1 MGKDSSIRK
10 SLRKSLRK
18 ALENLRLR
26 TSRPDA
32 LIQLAILGT
41 LAGLMTGLVIISFR
55 LVIEAV
61 QISFLPYGDPEN
73 YEGLPLHLRV
83 LLPIAGAL
91 LIALLY
97 KILAKKDHSVGVSHV
112 MERLSYHQGYL
123 GLRNLLVQYLGGAL
137 AIISGQSLG
146 REGPAIH
153 LGAATS
159 SLLGQKLGLPNNTI
173 RTLVACGTAAAIG
186 ASFNTPL
193 AGVIFALEVV
203 MMEYSLASFLPV
215 ILSAVSATAVTRAV
229 FGAEVVFSVPNFQL
243 TNLLELPFVM
253 FLGAVT
259 GIAAFIFIYLTRLS
273 AIAGK
278 NLPTWAKFTIAGS
291 ITGLLAIATPQIM
304 GIGYDTVNY
313 SLVNNI
319 GLGLLLAIFAAKLIA
334 TACSIGLGLPAGLIG
349 PTFVIGASLGGVLG
363 ILAQPIFP
371 ELSSHPGMYAL
382 IGMAAM
388 MGATLQAPLA
398 ALTAVFE
405 LTSNPNVILP
415 GMLAIVTAQLTASQ
429 LFGQRSIY
437 RMLMQLKGL
446 DYRHEPMVQ
455 ALRRVGVANVMN
467 RNIHR
472 SKNIISYEKA
482 RELVNQNKEWI
493 VIEDDKPVAILPTS
507 DLNIYLEDAS
517 REDEEAQENAEIIL
531 MEIPAKRLQVSCIDL
546 RATADAA
553 REHFIQEGVEALCIS
568 STIGPDIIRVYGIL
582 TKEKFKSSYDI

>member
-1 MGKDSSIRK
+1 MGKDSSIRQLL
-10 SLRKSLRK
+10 SN

-41 LAGLMTGLVIISFR
+41 LAGLMTGLVVISFR
-55 LVIEAV
+55 LLIETA
-61 QISFLPYGDPEN
+61 QSSFLPYNNPEN
-73 YEGLPLHLRV
+73 YEGLPFQLRIV
-83 LLPIAGAL
+83 LPIAGAIL
-91 LIALLY
+91 VALLY
-97 KILAKKDHSVGVSHV
+97 KLFAKKDFTVGVSHV

-123 GLRNLLVQYLGGAL
+123 GARSLLLQYFGGAIS
-137 AIISGQSLG
+137 IISGQSLG

-159 SLLGQKLGLPNNTI
+159 SLIGQKLGLPNNTI
-173 RTLVACGTAAAIG
+173 RTLVACGSAAAIG

-215 ILSAVSATAVTRAV
+215 ILSAVSATAVTRAI
-229 FGAEVVFSVPNFQL
+229 FGTEVVFSVPNFQL

-253 FLGAVT
+253 FLGIIT
-259 GIAAFIFIYLTRLS
+259 GIAAFLFIYLTRLS
-273 AIAGK
+273 ALAGK
-278 NLPTWAKFTIAGS
+278 NLSLWARFTIAGTL
-291 ITGLLAIATPQIM
+291 TGLLAVVAPEIM

-313 SLVNNI
+313 TLVDNI
-319 GLGLLLAIFAAKLIA
+319 GLTVLITIFAAKLLA
-334 TACSIGLGLPAGLIG
+334 TAFSIGMGLPGGLIG
-349 PTFVIGASLGGVLG
+349 PTFVIGASLGGIMG

-371 ELSSHPGMYAL
+371 ELSSSPGMYAL

-405 LTSNPNVILP
+405 LTSNPNIILP

-446 DYRHEPMVQ
+446 DYRHEPMLQ

-467 RNIHR
+467 RDIHR
-472 SKNIISYEKA
+472 STNIISHEQA
-482 RELVNQNKEWI
+482 EELVAQNKEWI
-493 VIEDDKPVAILPTS
+493 VIEEDTPVAILPTT
-507 DLNIYLEDAS
+507 DLVNYLQDDS
-517 REDEEAQENAEIIL
+517 KEEVSEIDL
-531 MEIPAKRLQVSCIDL
+531 MKIPAKRLEVSCIDL
-546 RATADAA
+546 RATADTA

-568 STIGPDIIRVYGIL
+568 STIGPDIIRVYGVL
-582 TKEKFKSSYDI
+582 TKENFKSSYDI

>member
-10 SLRKSLRK
+10 SLRN
-18 ALENLRLR
+18 ALEILRLR

-32 LIQLAILGT
+32 LIQLAILGA
-41 LAGLMTGLVIISFR
+41 LAGVMTGLIIVSFR
-55 LVIEAV
+55 LLIQVA

-73 YEGLPLHLRV
+73 YEGLPLHLRI
-83 LLPIAGAL
+83 LSPIAGAI
-91 LIALLY
+91 LIAVLY
-97 KILAKKDHSVGVSHV
+97 KILAKKDSSVGVSHV

-123 GLRNLLVQYLGGAL
+123 GIRSLLLQFLGGAM

-159 SLLGQKLGLPNNTI
+159 SLIGQQLGLPNNTI

-215 ILSAVSATAVTRAV
+215 ILSAVSATAVTRSV
-229 FGAEVVFSVPNFQL
+229 FGTEIVFSVHNFQL
-243 TNLLELPFVM
+243 TSLLELPYVM
-253 FLGAVT
+253 FLGVVT
-259 GIAAFIFIYLTRLS
+259 GIAAFVFIYLTRLF
-273 AIAGK
+273 ALAGK
-278 NLPTWAKFTIAGS
+278 KLPNWIKFTIAGG
-291 ITGLLAIATPQIM
+291 ITGLLAIAAPQIM
-304 GIGYDTVNY
+304 GIGYDTVNNT
-313 SLVNNI
+313 LVNNI
-319 GLGLLLAIFAAKLIA
+319 GLTLLLIVFAAKLIA
-334 TACSIGLGLPAGLIG
+334 TACSVGLGLPAGLIG
-349 PTFVIGASLGGVLG
+349 PTFVIGASLGGIMG
-363 ILAQPIFP
+363 IIAQPIFP
-371 ELSSHPGMYAL
+371 ELSSSPGLYAL

-398 ALTAVFE
+398 ALTGVFE
-405 LTSNPNVILP
+405 LTSNPNIILP

-429 LFGQRSIY
+429 LFGQQSVY

-455 ALRRVGVANVMN
+455 ALRREGVANVMN

-472 SKNIISYEKA
+472 SKCIISIEQAK
-482 RELVNQNKEWI
+482 ELVKLNKEWI
-493 VIEDDKPVAILPTS
+493 VIEKDEPIAILPTS
-507 DLNIYLEDAS
+507 DLSNYLED
-517 REDEEAQENAEIIL
+517 DKEEEFAEIDL
-531 MEIPAKRLQVSCIDL
+531 MKIPAKRLQASCIDL
-546 RATADAA
+546 RATADSA

-568 STIGPDIIRVYGIL
+568 SDIGSDIIRVHGIL

>member
-1 MGKDSSIRK
+1 
-10 SLRKSLRK
+10 
-18 ALENLRLR
+18 
-26 TSRPDA
+26 
-32 LIQLAILGT
+32 
-41 LAGLMTGLVIISFR
+41 
-55 LVIEAV
+55 
-61 QISFLPYGDPEN
+61 
-73 YEGLPLHLRV
+73 
-83 LLPIAGAL
+83 
-91 LIALLY
+91 
-97 KILAKKDHSVGVSHV
+97 

-123 GLRNLLVQYLGGAL
+123 RIRSLLLQYIGGAI

-159 SLLGQKLGLPNNTI
+159 SLIGQQLGLPNNTI

-229 FGAEVVFSVPNFQL
+229 FGTEVVFSVPNFQL
-243 TNLLELPFVM
+243 TNLLELPYVM
-253 FLGAVT
+253 FLGVMT
-259 GIAAFIFIYLTRLS
+259 GIAAFVFIYLTRLS
-273 AIAGK
+273 ALAGK
-278 NLPTWAKFTIAGS
+278 NYLLGLSLQLRATV
-291 ITGLLAIATPQIM
+291 TGLLAIVAPQIM

-313 SLVNNI
+313 TLVDNI
-319 GLGLLLAIFAAKLIA
+319 GLTLLITIFAAKLIA
-334 TACSIGLGLPAGLIG
+334 TACSIGMGLPAGLIG
-349 PTFVIGASLGGVLG
+349 PTFVIGASLGGIMG

-371 ELSSHPGMYAL
+371 ELSSSPGMYAL

-405 LTSNPNVILP
+405 LTSNPNIILP

-472 SKNIISYEKA
+472 SPNIINHEKA
-482 RELVNQNKEWI
+482 EELVKQNKEWI
-493 VIEDDKPVAILPTS
+493 VIEEDQPIAILPTS
-507 DLNIYLEDAS
+507 DLSNYLE
-517 REDEEAQENAEIIL
+517 ENKDEEVTEIKL
-531 MEIPAKRLQVSCIDL
+531 MEIPAKRLQVCCIDL
-546 RATADAA
+546 RATADSA

-568 STIGPDIIRVYGIL
+568 STIGPDMIRVYGIL

>member
-1 MGKDSSIRK
+1 MGKESSIRFFIT
-10 SLRKSLRK
+10 R

-32 LIQLAILGT
+32 LIQLAVLGT

-55 LVIEAV
+55 LVIETTQTA
-61 QISFLPYGDPEN
+61 FLPYGDPEN
-73 YEGLPLHLRV
+73 YEGLPKNFRI
-83 LLPIAGAL
+83 LLPIAGAI
-91 LIALLY
+91 LIAAIFKLLAN
-97 KILAKKDHSVGVSHV
+97 KESGIGVGVSHV

-123 GLRNLLVQYLGGAL
+123 RFRSLVLQYVGAAI

-159 SLLGQKLGLPNNTI
+159 SIIGQQLGLPNNTI

-203 MMEYSLASFLPV
+203 MMEYTLASFLPV
-215 ILSAVSATAVTRAV
+215 ILSAVSATAVARAV
-229 FGAEVVFSVPNFQL
+229 FGSETVFSVPNFQL
-243 TNLLELPFVM
+243 TNLLELPYVVL
-253 FLGAVT
+253 LGVVT
-259 GIAAFIFIYLTRLS
+259 GIAAVIFIYITKLTSTSSKDLS
-273 AIAGK
+273 IWVKFILAG
-278 NLPTWAKFTIAGS
+278 T
-291 ITGLLAIATPQIM
+291 ITGVLAYFAPQIM
-304 GIGYDTVNY
+304 GIGYDTVNN

-319 GLGLLLAIFAAKLIA
+319 SLKILLIIFAAKLIA
-334 TACSIGLGLPAGLIG
+334 TACSVGLGLPAGLIG
-349 PTFVIGASLGGVLG
+349 PTFVIGASLGGIMG
-363 ILAQPIFP
+363 IIAQPIFP
-371 ELSSHPGMYAL
+371 NLSSSPGMYAL

-405 LTSNPNVILP
+405 LTSNPNIILP

-446 DYRHEPMVQ
+446 DYRHEPMLQ

-472 SKNIISYEKA
+472 SSNIITFEQAKD
-482 RELVNQNKEWI
+482 LVSQNKEWI
-493 VIEDDKPVAILPTS
+493 VIEDDKPIAILPTS
-507 DLNIYLEDAS
+507 DLCNFLEDV
-517 REDEEAQENAEIIL
+517 EQKDEIDL

-546 RATADAA
+546 RATADTA
-553 REHFIQEGVEALCIS
+553 REQFIEEGVEAFCIS
-568 STIGPDIIRVYGIL
+568 SSIGPDIIRVYGVL

>member
-1 MGKDSSIRK
+1 MGKDSSIHK
-10 SLRKSLRK
+10 LIRK
-18 ALENLRLR
+18 ALENLQLR

-55 LVIEAV
+55 LLIKAA
-61 QISFLPYGDPEN
+61 QTAFLPYGDPEN
-73 YEGLPLHLRV
+73 YEGLPLNLRI
-83 LLPIAGAL
+83 LLPILGAI
-91 LIALLY
+91 LIAVLY
-97 KILAKKDHSVGVSHV
+97 KLLAKKDHTVGVTHV

-123 GLRNLLVQYLGGAL
+123 GIRNLVLQYLGGAM

-159 SLLGQKLGLPNNTI
+159 SLIGQQLGLPNNTI

-215 ILSAVSATAVTRAV
+215 ILSAVSATAVTRAI
-229 FGAEVVFSVPNFQL
+229 FGTEAVFSVPNFQH
-243 TNLLELPFVM
+243 TNLLELPYVM
-253 FLGAVT
+253 FLGVVT
-259 GIAAFIFIYLTRLS
+259 GFAAFIFIYLTRIS
-273 AIAGK
+273 ALAGK
-278 NLPTWAKFTIAGS
+278 KLPTWIKFAIAGS
-291 ITGLLAIATPQIM
+291 ITGLLAVATPQIM
-304 GIGYDTVNY
+304 GIGYDTVND

-319 GLGLLLAIFAAKLIA
+319 GITLLLAIFAAKLIA

-371 ELSSHPGMYAL
+371 ELSSSPGMYAL

-405 LTSNPNVILP
+405 LTSNPNIILP
-415 GMLAIVTAQLTASQ
+415 SMLAIVTAQLTASQ
-429 LFGQRSIY
+429 LFGQQSVY

-455 ALRRVGVANVMN
+455 ALRCVGVANVMN
-467 RNIHR
+467 RNIQR
-472 SKNIISYEKA
+472 SKNIITNEQA
-482 RELVNQNKEWI
+482 EELVKQNKEWI
-493 VIEDDKPVAILPTS
+493 IIEEDTPIAILPTS
-507 DLNIYLEDAS
+507 DLSNYLEDDK
-517 REDEEAQENAEIIL
+517 EDEITEINL

-546 RATADAA
+546 RATADSA

-568 STIGPDIIRVYGIL
+568 SSIRPDMIRIYGVL

>member
-1 MGKDSSIRK
+1 MGKESFISMKI
-10 SLRKSLRK
+10 RK

-32 LIQLAILGT
+32 LIQLAVLGT
-41 LAGLMTGLVIISFR
+41 LAGLLTGLVIISFR
-55 LVIEAV
+55 LLIETA
-61 QISFLPYGDPEN
+61 QRSFLPYGDPEN
-73 YEGLPLHLRV
+73 YEGLTANYRI
-83 LLPIAGAL
+83 LLPIAGAI
-91 LIALLY
+91 LIAAIFKLF
-97 KILAKKDHSVGVSHV
+97 AKKDLSVGVSHV

-123 GLRNLLVQYLGGAL
+123 TIRSLIMQYVGAAI

-159 SLLGQKLGLPNNTI
+159 SIVGQKLGLPNNTI

-203 MMEYSLASFLPV
+203 MMEYTLASFLPV
-215 ILSAVSATAVTRAV
+215 ILSAVSATAITRAV
-229 FGAEVVFSVPNFQL
+229 FGHEVVFSVPNFQL
-243 TNLLELPFVM
+243 TNLLELPYVM
-253 FLGAVT
+253 LLGVVT
-259 GIAAFIFIYLTRLS
+259 GVAAVIFIYITKLTSISSQNLS
-273 AIAGK
+273 I
-278 NLPTWAKFTIAGS
+278 WIKFTLAGA
-291 ITGLLAIATPQIM
+291 ITGLLAYFAPQIM
-304 GIGYDTVNY
+304 GIGYDTVND

-319 GLGLLLAIFAAKLIA
+319 SLKLLLIIFAAKLIA
-334 TACSIGLGLPAGLIG
+334 TACSVGLGLPAGLIG
-349 PTFVIGASLGGVLG
+349 PTFVIGASLGGIMG
-363 ILAQPIFP
+363 IIAQPIFP
-371 ELSSHPGMYAL
+371 NLSSSPGLYAL

-398 ALTAVFE
+398 ALTGVFE
-405 LTSNPNVILP
+405 LSHNPNIILP

-472 SKNIISYEKA
+472 SPYIVSLEEAKK
-482 RELVNQNKEWI
+482 LVAQNKEWI
-493 VIEDDKPVAILPTS
+493 VIEENEPIAILPTL
-507 DLNIYLEDAS
+507 DLNNFLED
-517 REDEEAQENAEIIL
+517 EKQKDTFEINL
-531 MEIPAKRLQVSCIDL
+531 MKIPAKRLGVSCIDL
-546 RATADAA
+546 RATADSA
-553 REHFIQEGVEALCIS
+553 RECFIQEGVEALCIS
-568 STIGPDIIRVYGIL
+568 SSVGPDIIRVYGII

>member
-1 MGKDSSIRK
+1 MGKDSAIRK
-10 SLRKSLRK
+10 MIRK

-41 LAGLMTGLVIISFR
+41 LAGVLTGLVIISFR
-55 LVIEAV
+55 LVIETV
-61 QISFLPYGDPEN
+61 QIACLPYGDPEN

-83 LLPIAGAL
+83 LLPIAGAI
-91 LIALLY
+91 LIAVLY
-97 KILAKKDHSVGVSHV
+97 KLLAKKDTTVGVSHV

-123 GLRNLLVQYLGGAL
+123 GIRNLLLQYLGGAL

-159 SLLGQKLGLPNNTI
+159 SLVGQKLGLPNNTI

-203 MMEYSLASFLPV
+203 MMEYTLASFLPV

-229 FGAEVVFSVPNFQL
+229 FGTEIVFSVPNFQL
-243 TNLLELPFVM
+243 TNLLELPYVM
-253 FLGAVT
+253 FLGVVT
-259 GIAAFIFIYLTRLS
+259 GIAAFLFIYLTRLS
-273 AIAGK
+273 ALAGK
-278 NLPTWAKFTIAGS
+278 NLPIWMKFTIAGG

-319 GLGLLLAIFAAKLIA
+319 GFGLLLAIFAAKLIA

-349 PTFVIGASLGGVLG
+349 PTFVIGASLGGVMG

-371 ELSSHPGMYAL
+371 ELASNPGMYAL

-405 LTSNPNVILP
+405 LTSNPNIILP

-429 LFGQRSIY
+429 LFGQRSVY

-472 SKNIISYEKA
+472 SKNIITNEQA
-482 RELVNQNKEWI
+482 EELVKQNKEWI
-493 VIEDDKPVAILPTS
+493 VIEDDKPIAILPTS
-507 DLNIYLEDAS
+507 DLSNYLKDDNHKEV
-517 REDEEAQENAEIIL
+517 AEINL
-531 MEIPAKRLQVSCIDL
+531 MEIPAKRLQISCIDL

-553 REHFIQEGVEALCIS
+553 REYFIQEGVEALCIS
-568 STIGPDIIRVYGIL
+568 STIGPDIIRVYGVL

>member
-1 MGKDSSIRK
+1 MGKDSVMRKRIR
-10 SLRKSLRK
+10 R

-41 LAGLMTGLVIISFR
+41 LAGLMTGLLVISFR
-55 LVIEAV
+55 LLIETV
-61 QISFLPYGDPEN
+61 QSSFLPYGNPEN
-73 YEGLPLHLRV
+73 YEGLSQHLRFM
-83 LLPIAGAL
+83 LPIAGAI
-91 LIALLY
+91 LIAVIF
-97 KILAKKDHSVGVSHV
+97 KFIAKGDFTVGVTHV

-123 GLRNLLVQYLGGAL
+123 SLRGLIMQYVGAAI

-159 SLLGQKLGLPNNTI
+159 SLIGQQLGLPNNTI

-186 ASFNTPL
+186 ASFNAPL

-215 ILSAVSATAVTRAV
+215 ILSAVSATAVTHAV
-229 FGAEVVFSVPNFQL
+229 FGNEVVFSVPNFKL
-243 TNLLELPFVM
+243 TNLLELPYVM
-253 FLGAVT
+253 FLGVIT
-259 GIAAFIFIYLTRLS
+259 GIAAFTFIYLTKIFS
-273 AIAGK
+273 IAGK
-278 NLPTWAKFTIAGS
+278 NLSLWIKFVIAGS
-291 ITGLLAIATPQIM
+291 VTGLLAIAAPQIM

-313 SLVNNI
+313 ALVDNISLTT
-319 GLGLLLAIFAAKLIA
+319 LLVIFAAKLIA
-334 TACSIGLGLPAGLIG
+334 TACSIGMGLPAGLIG
-349 PTFVIGASLGGVLG
+349 PTFVIGASLGGIMG

-371 ELSSHPGMYAL
+371 ELSSSPGMYAL

-405 LTSNPNVILP
+405 FTSNPNIILP

-446 DYRHEPMVQ
+446 DYRYEPMVQ
-455 ALRRVGVANVMN
+455 ALRRIGIANVMN

-472 SKNIISYEKA
+472 SSNIISHEQA
-482 RELVNQNKEWI
+482 EELVKLNKEWI
-493 VIEDDKPVAILPTS
+493 VIENDKPIAILPTS
-507 DLNIYLEDAS
+507 DLSIYLT
-517 REDEEAQENAEIIL
+517 DETIQDVNEINL
-531 MEIPAKRLQVSCIDL
+531 MKIPAKRLQVSCIDL
-546 RATADAA
+546 RATADSA
-553 REHFIQEGVEALCIS
+553 RELFIQEGVEALCIS

>member
-1 MGKDSSIRK
+1 MRKDSSPRAWV
-10 SLRKSLRK
+10 RN

-41 LAGLMTGLVIISFR
+41 IAGLMTGLVIISFR
-55 LVIEAV
+55 LLIEAA
-61 QISFLPYGDPEN
+61 QKSFLPYADPEN

-91 LIALLY
+91 LIAILY
-97 KILAKKDHSVGVSHV
+97 KILVKKDSSVGVSHV
-112 MERLSYHQGYL
+112 MEKLSYHQGYL
-123 GLRNLLVQYLGGAL
+123 GIRNLILQYLGGAM

-159 SLLGQKLGLPNNTI
+159 SLIGQQLGLPNNTI

-215 ILSAVSATAVTRAV
+215 ILSAVSATTVTHAV
-229 FGAEVVFSVPNFQL
+229 FGKEVVFSVPHFQL
-243 TNLLELPFVM
+243 TNLLELPYVM
-253 FLGAVT
+253 FLGVVT
-259 GIAAFIFIYLTRLS
+259 GTAAFVFIYLTKMS
-273 AIAGK
+273 AQAGE
-278 NLPTWAKFTIAGS
+278 NLPTWLKFTIAGS
-291 ITGLLAIATPQIM
+291 ITGLLAIVAPQIM

-319 GLGLLLAIFAAKLIA
+319 GLSLLLIIFAAKLIA

-349 PTFVIGASLGGVLG
+349 PTFVIGASLGGVMG
-363 ILAQPIFP
+363 IIAQPIFP
-371 ELSSHPGMYAL
+371 ELSSSPGMYAL
-382 IGMAAM
+382 IGMGAM

-405 LTSNPNVILP
+405 LTSNPNIILP

-455 ALRRVGVANVMN
+455 ALRRVGVASVMN

-472 SKNIISYEKA
+472 STHIISSEQAK
-482 RELVNQNKEWI
+482 ELVKQNKEWI
-493 VIEDDKPVAILPTS
+493 VVEEDTPIAILPTS
-507 DLNIYLEDAS
+507 DLCNYLEDDNK
-517 REDEEAQENAEIIL
+517 EQVDEINL

-546 RATADAA
+546 RATADSA
-553 REHFIQEGVEALCIS
+553 RQHFIQENVEALCIS

-582 TKEKFKSSYDI
+582 TKAKFKSSYDI

>member
-1 MGKDSSIRK
+1 
-10 SLRKSLRK
+10 
-18 ALENLRLR
+18 
-26 TSRPDA
+26 
-32 LIQLAILGT
+32 
-41 LAGLMTGLVIISFR
+41 
-55 LVIEAV
+55 
-61 QISFLPYGDPEN
+61 
-73 YEGLPLHLRV
+73 
-83 LLPIAGAL
+83 LPIAGAI
-91 LIALLY
+91 LIAVLY
-97 KILAKKDHSVGVSHV
+97 KLLAKKDTTVGVSHV

-123 GLRNLLVQYLGGAL
+123 GIRNLLLQYLGGAL

-159 SLLGQKLGLPNNTI
+159 SLVGQKLGLPNNTI

-203 MMEYSLASFLPV
+203 MMEYTLASFLPV

-229 FGAEVVFSVPNFQL
+229 FGTEIVFSVPNFQL
-243 TNLLELPFVM
+243 TNLLELPYVM
-253 FLGAVT
+253 FLGVVT
-259 GIAAFIFIYLTRLS
+259 GIAAFLFIYLTRLS
-273 AIAGK
+273 ALAGK
-278 NLPTWAKFTIAGS
+278 NLPIWMKFTIAGG

-319 GLGLLLAIFAAKLIA
+319 GFGLLLAIFAAKLIA

-349 PTFVIGASLGGVLG
+349 PTFVIGASLGGVMG

-371 ELSSHPGMYAL
+371 ELASNPGMYAL

-405 LTSNPNVILP
+405 LTSNPNIILP

-429 LFGQRSIY
+429 LFGQRSVY

-472 SKNIISYEKA
+472 SKNIITNEQA
-482 RELVNQNKEWI
+482 EELVKQNKEWI
-493 VIEDDKPVAILPTS
+493 VIEDDKPIAILPTS
-507 DLNIYLEDAS
+507 DLSNYLKDDNHKEV
-517 REDEEAQENAEIIL
+517 AEINL
-531 MEIPAKRLQVSCIDL
+531 MEIPAKRLQISCIDL

-553 REHFIQEGVEALCIS
+553 REYFIQEGVEALCIS
-568 STIGPDIIRVYGIL
+568 STIGPDIIRVYGVL

>member
-1 MGKDSSIRK
+1 MGNESSIGK
-10 SLRKSLRK
+10 LLRK
-18 ALENLRLR
+18 ALENLRIR

-55 LVIEAV
+55 LLIEAV
-61 QISFLPYGDPEN
+61 QVSFLPYGDPEN
-73 YEGLPLHLRV
+73 YEGLPLHLRI
-83 LLPIAGAL
+83 LLPIAGAT
-91 LIALLY
+91 LIAVLY
-97 KILAKKDHSVGVSHV
+97 KLLAKKDTSVGVSHV

-123 GLRNLLVQYLGGAL
+123 DLRSMLLQYLGGAI

-153 LGAATS
+153 LGAAAS
-159 SLLGQKLGLPNNTI
+159 SQIGQQLGLPNNTI

-215 ILSAVSATAVTRAV
+215 ILSAVSATTVMRAV
-229 FGAEVVFSVPNFQL
+229 FGTEIVLSVPHFQL
-243 TNLLELPFVM
+243 TNLLELPYVM
-253 FLGAVT
+253 FLGVVT
-259 GIAAFIFIYLTRLS
+259 GITAFVFIYLTRIS
-273 AIAGK
+273 ALAGK
-278 NLPTWAKFTIAGS
+278 NLPVWLKFSIAGS
-291 ITGLLAIATPQIM
+291 ITGLLAIVAPQIM
-304 GIGYDTVNY
+304 GIGYDTLHN
-313 SLVNNI
+313 SLLNNM
-319 GLGLLLAIFAAKLIA
+319 GLTLLLIIFVAKLIA

-349 PTFVIGASLGGVLG
+349 PTLVIGACLGGIAG
-363 ILAQPIFP
+363 IAAQSIFP
-371 ELSSHPGMYAL
+371 ELSSSPGLYAL

-398 ALTAVFE
+398 ALTGVFE
-405 LTSNPNVILP
+405 LTSNPNIILP

-437 RMLMQLKGL
+437 RMLMKLKGL

-472 SKNIISYEKA
+472 SANIISTEQAK
-482 RELVNQNKEWI
+482 ELVQQNKEWI
-493 VIEDDKPVAILPTS
+493 VIEENEPIAILPTS
-507 DLNIYLEDAS
+507 DLSNYLQDDNEKKVENI
-517 REDEEAQENAEIIL
+517 NL

-546 RATADAA
+546 RATADSA

-568 STIGPDIIRVYGIL
+568 STIGPEIIRVHGIL